1 MVFPTSTEQISE
13 IHKYCFKNE
22 ISIIPFGQGSGFEG
36 GVVNSNFDDRPT
48 VTIDLMKNMTQVLEI
63 HGAPDRYAKVQ
74 AGVQR
79 EILNEYIRD
88 TGLWFP
94 IDPGANA
101 TIGGMTATS
110 ASGTN
115 AVKYATMKENV
126 INLRAVLPDGTI
138 IDSAGEGRSFIKSSA
153 GYNLTELFTGSEG
166 TLGTISEVTVRL
178 HPIESHLIA
187 ASCKFESIE
196 SATLAAQQI
205 LSLGVPVARL
215 EFLDEIAL
223 ECVSGENPDCKA
235 ALYFELSSSSE
246 DFLKEQ
252 IDSINWLC
260 EENGSF
266 GFKSSTS
273 LEERSKIWNARHRAY
288 WSMIKKFQYGRNRK
302 GYSTDVCVPISR
314 VGDCIIK
321 SKELVKNSKYLNKC
335 GGIIGHIGDGNFHVF
350 FGVDTTDEKEFAEL
364 KYLSNEIANLALEN
378 NGTITGE
385 HGIGLGKKH
394 LLEKEVGKGSYDL
407 MKLIKSTIDPK
418 NIMNPGKI
426 F

>member
-1 MVFPTSTEQISE
+1 VIFPTSTEQISE

-22 ISIIPFGQGSGFEG
+22 IGIIPYGQGSGFEG
-36 GVVNSNFDDRPT
+36 GVINTNVDGRPT
-48 VTIDLMKNMTQVLEI
+48 VTLDMMKNMTQVLGV

-79 EILNEYIRD
+79 ELLNEYIRD

-115 AVKYATMKENV
+115 AVKYGTMKENV

-138 IDSAGEGRSFIKSSA
+138 FDSAGEDRSFIKSSA

-166 TLGTISEVTVRL
+166 TLGTISEITVRL

-187 ASCKFESIE
+187 ASCKFPSILQ
-196 SATLAAQQI
+196 ATTAAEQI

-223 ECVSGENPDCKA
+223 EAVTDETPDCKA

-246 DFLKEQ
+246 AFLKEQ
-252 IDSINWLC
+252 VESINWLC
-260 EENGSF
+260 EENDSF

-273 LEERSKIWNARHRAY
+273 LEERTKIWNARHRAY
-288 WSMIKKFQYGRNRK
+288 WSMINKFQYGKTRQ
-302 GYSTDVCVPISR
+302 GYSTDVCVPISK
-314 VGDCIIK
+314 VGECIIK

-350 FGVDTTDEKEFAEL
+350 FGVDTSDEAEFAEL
-364 KYLSNEIANLALEN
+364 KFLADEIAKLALEN

-394 LLEKEVGKGSYDL
+394 LLEKQVGTASYGI
-407 MKLIKSTIDPK
+407 MKLIKATIDPK
-418 NIMNPGKI
+418 NIMNPGKV